1 MTKKPPKLLANS
13 VNLLSRHLDSFHLP
27 EEVFQ
32 GLPLC
37 FWLDGL
43 FLTPGMHGCHP
54 GIHYYQP
61 RGYLCLSQ
69 LPVSHVFLF
78 LGFLLCFGRAHPPV
92 FPEKRYMGW
101 ICWDFAHLKM
111 PYPWLAVSLGIEFQ
125 VGNYFPPEN
134 LKALFYCL
142 LASSIAVK
150 RRKLVSYIIF
160 SIWKLRES
168 SLSSQSSDTFHDSV
182 PWHGPIFIYFAGPS
196 VSPWNLES
204 CSTGLWNFLKLS
216 YWRSPPPSH
225 FFYSFWNYNYLK
237 MELLD
242 RSSGFLSFLSYFPY
256 LSL

>member
-1 MTKKPPKLLANS
+1 MNLSFPVQGFVFPNCHFKKYLCLPILITKKTPKLLANS
-13 VNLLSRHLDSFHLP
+13 VNLLSRHLDSFCLP

-43 FLTPGMHGCHP
+43 FLTPGMHRCHP
-54 GIHYYQP
+54 GIHHYQP

-111 PYPWLAVSLGIEFQ
+111 PHPWLAVSLGIEFQ
-125 VGNYFPPEN
+125 VGNYVPPEN

-150 RRKLVSYIIF
+150 RRKLFSYIIF

-168 SLSSQSSDTFHDSV
+168 SLSSQRSDISWQCPGMGLFS
-182 PWHGPIFIYFAGPS
+182 FIVLDPLW
-196 VSPWNLES
+196 VLEI
-204 CSTGLWNFLKLS
+204 
-216 YWRSPPPSH
+216 
-225 FFYSFWNYNYLK
+225 
-237 MELLD
+237 
-242 RSSGFLSFLSYFPY
+242 
-256 LSL
+256 